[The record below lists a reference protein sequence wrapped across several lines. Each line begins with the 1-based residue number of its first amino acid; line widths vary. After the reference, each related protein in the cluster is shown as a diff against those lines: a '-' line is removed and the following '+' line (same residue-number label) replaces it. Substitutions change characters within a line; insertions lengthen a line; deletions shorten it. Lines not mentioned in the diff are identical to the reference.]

1 MKTLANKSFQE
12 LRNLAITQV
21 YCNDI
26 LSFGFT
32 LNDGS
37 VCRDEPGNYNF
48 FHTFDPALKITSIE
62 HIFFKDEFRILQMNF
77 YSGDELLVKVGW
89 DDQTLEN
96 DGGRKET
103 FDIADDEQLI
113 GCELGCNDFYFLS
126 VRWLAMKV
134 PKRIM
139 EEILVQEMEAL
150 KIREQ

>member
-1 MKTLANKSFQE
+1 
-12 LRNLAITQV
+12 
-21 YCNDI
+21 
-26 LSFGFT
+26 
-32 LNDGS
+32 
-37 VCRDEPGNYNF
+37 
-48 FHTFDPALKITSIE
+48 
-62 HIFFKDEFRILQMNF
+62 MNF

-103 FDIADDEQLI
+103 FEIAYDEQLI